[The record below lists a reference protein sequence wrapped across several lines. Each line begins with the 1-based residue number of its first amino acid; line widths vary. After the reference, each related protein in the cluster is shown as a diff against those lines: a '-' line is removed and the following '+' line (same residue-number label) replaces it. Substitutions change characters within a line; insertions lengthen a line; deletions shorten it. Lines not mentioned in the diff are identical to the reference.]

1 MKDLDYKELAKELL
15 DNLYY
20 DGMVFVIYS
29 DGETEITTQNAG
41 YFPNS
46 DEIVSK
52 IPLDSWYWESG
63 VLGDYDLDN
72 LSEADKEYL
81 IDYLAE
87 DIVDKKPVKSLAKAG
102 GGARSD

>member
-72 LSEADKEYL
+72 LSETDKEYL

-87 DIVDKKPVKSLAKAG
+87 DIAV
-102 GGARSD
+102 

>member
-1 MKDLDYKELAKELL
+1 MKDLDYKELAKGLL
-15 DNLYY
+15 RNLYHNE
-20 DGMVFVIYS
+20 MVFVIYS
-29 DGETEITTQNAG
+29 DGETEVTTQNAG

-52 IPLDSWYWESG
+52 IPLDNWYWESG

-87 DIVDKKPVKSLAKAG
+87 YIAV
-102 GGARSD
+102 

>member
-1 MKDLDYKELAKELL
+1 MDEEENMKELNYKELAKELL

-20 DGMVFVIYS
+20 NGMVFVIYS
-29 DGETEITTQNAG
+29 DGETEVTTQNAG

-87 DIVDKKPVKSLAKAG
+87 DIAV
-102 GGARSD
+102 